1 MRKKRSKK
9 LTRAARDNIRG
20 WLFVSIWVI
29 GFLIFT
35 IYPIFN
41 TIKMSFESVVISGE
55 GLVTQW
61 IGIDNYRNTFLADV
75 NFTKVLIQYIG
86 EIVLEVP
93 IAVVFSLLIAMV
105 LSKEIKGRGLARTIF
120 FLPVI
125 IISGPVMEKFTDMG
139 LMAIQGTEN
148 SVIIDSIIMSLP
160 DTLSTLLST
169 LIESFVMILWF
180 CGVQILLF
188 LSAIQKMDKAMY
200 EAAHIDGASSWES
213 FWLVTLPNL
222 RNMIVINI
230 IYTIVTI
237 STFDT
242 NELITMIQGNMFKTS
257 LGLGYAAA
265 QAWVYFFTL
274 LLIIGVFM
282 LIYGPQ
288 KNNVYGDSK
297 AAKKAMKEYERVMKA
312 QKKAQKRLKRAKAD
326 DYS

>member
-1 MRKKRSKK
+1 M
-9 LTRAARDNIRG
+9 
-20 WLFVSIWVI
+20 
-29 GFLIFT
+29 
-35 IYPIFN
+35 PIH
-41 TIKMSFESVVISGE
+41 
-55 GLVTQW
+55 
-61 IGIDNYRNTFLADV
+61 
-75 NFTKVLIQYIG
+75 
-86 EIVLEVP
+86 
-93 IAVVFSLLIAMV
+93 FS
-105 LSKEIKGRGLARTIF
+105 
-120 FLPVI
+120 
-125 IISGPVMEKFTDMG
+125 
-139 LMAIQGTEN
+139 TEN
-148 SVIIDSIIMSLP
+148 SVIIENIVMSLP

-169 LIESFVMILWF
+169 LIKSFVMILWF

-312 QKKAQKRLKRAKAD
+312 QKKAYLSLGVQICWHKGGSDRLVRQL
-326 DYS
+326 